1 MKNLVTGK
9 DGSRVS
15 PYCGKP
21 HCLPLNPK
29 ANSNNDWTVEKKQ
42 ERKRKASG
50 AKLNPKMKKPK
61 QDRKRNPSPFGAQA
75 TTESKEEK
83 DCKIKTKEDI
93 MQKHKMMTYLSV

>member
-1 MKNLVTGK
+1 MHFLWLWTQKSEIEELKNLIK

-29 ANSNNDWTVEKKQ
+29 ANSNDSWTVKKKQ

-50 AKLNPKMKKPK
+50 AKLNPKMKKSK
-61 QDRKRNPSPFGAQA
+61 QDRKRKPSVPKPQPKA
-75 TTESKEEK
+75 KK
-83 DCKIKTKEDI
+83 KKIAK
-93 MQKHKMMTYLSV
+93 

>member
-1 MKNLVTGK
+1 MKNLIK

-29 ANSNNDWTVEKKQ
+29 ANSNDGWTVKKKQ

-50 AKLNPKMKKPK
+50 AKLNPKVKKPK
-61 QDRKRNPSPFGAQA
+61 QHRKRKHSVPKPQPKAKKKKIA
-75 TTESKEEK
+75 KSKPK
-83 DCKIKTKEDI
+83 KT
-93 MQKHKMMTYLSV
+93 